1 MSPSNR
7 LHRRLVAA
15 VSLAALG
22 ACTTVGP
29 DFKRPAP
36 PAGAAGGGY
45 AMAGDPA
52 APGVALS
59 PEARTAGP
67 WWQAFGSPELDAVV
81 RQALAD
87 SPSIAEAVAT
97 LERAQAE
104 AQAAVGAQAPQVTAN
119 ASAQRERINIAAFGF
134 GGFPSPTLS
143 LYSIGGGVSY
153 DLDLFGGKR
162 RATEEARARAEAEAR
177 RADAAY
183 LTLSGNVA
191 LQAMRIASL
200 RAQIAAVETVVA
212 DDQNVIDMV
221 RSAQRAGGE
230 APSAIVSGQS
240 QLAEDQALLP
250 PLRRDLD
257 AARHQLALLAGRS
270 PSEWTPPDFDF
281 AGLTAP
287 AAIPVS
293 LPSTLVRSRPDILAA
308 EAELH
313 AATAAI
319 GVAVANQYPSISLG
333 AALTQTALR
342 PEKLFNYSAAG
353 WNVGPTLTAPIFNGG
368 RLKAD
373 RRAAEAD
380 ARVAMA
386 RYQQTVL
393 RAFVQVSDVLA
404 ALGSDQDTIEALG
417 RSVTASEANARNA
430 QTAYRL
436 GGGTLLQVTDAQRQ
450 LSRARRALI
459 QAQGQRFADLVQ
471 LYAATATD
479 WRPAASTT

>member
-1 MSPSNR
+1 MSLANR
-7 LHRRLVAA
+7 LSLRLAAA
-15 VSLAALG
+15 VSLLALG
-22 ACTTVGP
+22 ACATVGP
-29 DFKRPAP
+29 NFKRPAP
-36 PAGAAGGGY
+36 PAGAAGAGY

-52 APGVALS
+52 APRVALS
-59 PEARTAGP
+59 PDARTAGP
-67 WWQAFGSPELDAVV
+67 WWEAFGSPELNATV

-87 SPSIAEAVAT
+87 SPSIAEATAT
-97 LERAQAE
+97 LERARAE
-104 AQAAVGAQAPQVTAN
+104 AAAARGEQAPQVEAN
-119 ASAQRERINIAAFGF
+119 AGAQRERINIAAFGF
-134 GGFPSPTLS
+134 GGFPNPTIS
-143 LYSIGGGVSY
+143 LYSIGASVSY

-200 RAQIAAVETVVA
+200 RAQIAAVESVIA
-212 DDQNVIDMV
+212 DDQSVIDMV
-221 RSAQRAGGE
+221 RRAEGAGGE
-230 APSAIVSGQS
+230 APSAVVSGQS

-250 PLRRDLD
+250 PLRRELD
-257 AARHQLALLAGRS
+257 AARHQLALLAGKT

-287 AAIPVS
+287 ASVPVS

-313 AATAAI
+313 ASTAAI
-319 GVAVANQYPSISLG
+319 GVAVADQYPNIRLG
-333 AALTQTALR
+333 AAMTQSALK
-342 PEKLFNYSAAG
+342 PEKVFDYSASG
-353 WNVGPTLTAPIFNGG
+353 WNLGPSLTLPIFNGG

-373 RRAAEAD
+373 RQAAEAD
-380 ARVAMA
+380 ARISMA

-393 RAFVQVSDVLA
+393 RAFTQVADVLA
-404 ALGSDQDTIEALG
+404 ALGADQQSIEALG
-417 RSVTASEANARNA
+417 RSVAASEANARNA

-436 GGGTLLQVTDAQRQ
+436 GGGALLQVTDAQRQ

-459 QAQGQRFADLVQ
+459 QAQGQQFLDLVQ